1 MSTAPVVA
9 RNQFWLDLRTE
20 EGRSQ
25 VAIDLTQFNK
35 AERLFL
41 GQLLASAVEGKQ
53 IVFGV
58 GEDEGGNSV
67 MQFTFV
73 DPIKIAQAEAANVVK
88 S

>member
-1 MSTAPVVA
+1 MSASPVVA

-25 VAIDLTQFNK
+25 VAIDLTTFTK
-35 AERLFL
+35 PERLFI
-41 GQLLASAVEGKQ
+41 GKLLASAVEGKQ
-53 IVFGV
+53 IIFGV

-73 DPIKIAQAEAANVVK
+73 DPIKAAQAEAANVVK